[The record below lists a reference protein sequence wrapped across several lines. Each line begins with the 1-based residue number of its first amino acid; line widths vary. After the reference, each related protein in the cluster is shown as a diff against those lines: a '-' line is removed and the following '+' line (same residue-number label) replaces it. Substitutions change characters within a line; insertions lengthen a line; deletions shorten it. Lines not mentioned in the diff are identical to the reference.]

1 LDLKGNNIDTP
12 ELFSMFIIFFAQS
25 NFYTN
30 MEKAGLAA
38 FSWVLSLLMAGW
50 LYSGRTGFFF
60 GQISLMP
67 YRT

>member
-1 LDLKGNNIDTP
+1 
-12 ELFSMFIIFFAQS
+12 MFIIFFAQS

-50 LYSGRTGFFF
+50 LYSGRTGFFL
-60 GQISLMP
+60 G
-67 YRT
+67 RKV